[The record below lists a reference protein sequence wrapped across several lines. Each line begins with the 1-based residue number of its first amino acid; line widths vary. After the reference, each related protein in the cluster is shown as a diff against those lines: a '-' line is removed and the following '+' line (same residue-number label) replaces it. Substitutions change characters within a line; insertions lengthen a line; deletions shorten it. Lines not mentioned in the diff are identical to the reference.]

1 MLRDAASWDA
11 VVHERELGFQAVPT
25 LKATTAALS
34 IVPTYKAPG
43 A

>member
-1 MLRDAASWDA
+1 MSATS
-11 VVHERELGFQAVPT
+11 GFQAVPT

-34 IVPTYKAPG
+34 IVATYKAPG